1 MKFELTFLRSKVA
14 QRIFF
19 LFISCA
25 LLPIIILTVIS
36 LVSVTG
42 ELRDQSLKRINRAS
56 NSMAQEIIQRF
67 GLLNDDMRVMASNL
81 RTNPNQDY
89 YYIPEESSSDR
100 QPRFKGLILIAED
113 GTSRTLFGHIP
124 NPPELTLETQEKIQD
139 NMTAVITEYRENHQV
154 QIFLAVSLDP
164 KLHRQDVL
172 LAEISHDFIL
182 SALHEDFLPVST
194 QVCVLDQSNNILRS
208 TLLPPI
214 EFPDK
219 AQLQMEERQASLF
232 EWSHRGNNYL
242 AGFRPIILPGYAF
255 TAKDWKLVLSELKAD
270 VFKPIGSVWSQFP
283 LVVLAALWFVLFLSV
298 IQIRRSMVPLEK
310 LKEGTKRIAKRE
322 FESRVVVTSNDEFEE
337 VAESFNSM
345 ASQLGKQFK
354 ALVTMGDIDRAILS
368 ELDTEKI
375 VNTLVARV
383 REVFPCKCTAIT
395 VVDPGSP
402 ETAQTYIGEGDD
414 QSEHEKL
421 VEKVKITP
429 EEMQTLRENP
439 ETQWITLDENLPQY
453 LAPLAKRGIKSFL
466 VLPLFL
472 KEGLA
477 GIISLGY
484 IKQPKFSQEDL
495 DNARRLGNQV
505 AVAFSNAKLM
515 EELNEL
521 NWGTL
526 KALARTIDAKSPW
539 TAGHSERSA
548 KLALKIGKVMRLSQ
562 KELDDIQRGGLL
574 HDIGKLGI
582 PPEILDKTENLTP
595 EEEELMHKHA
605 SLGARILEPIAA
617 YSEVIPI
624 VLQHHE
630 LLDGTGYP
638 NGLTGEAISLG
649 ARIFVVADHYDA
661 LISDRPYRKALDR
674 KSAIKYIKERTGIK
688 FDSKVVDAFLEV
700 MAKEKKKQK

>member
-25 LLPIIILTVIS
+25 LLPIAIMAVVSLTS
-36 LVSVTG
+36 VSK
-42 ELRDQSLKRINRAS
+42 ELRDQSRERIHQAGRNIS
-56 NSMAQEIIQRF
+56 QDIYQRF
-67 GLLNDDMRVMASNL
+67 GLLNDDMRVIASNL
-81 RTNPNQDY
+81 RANPNQDY

-100 QPRFKGLILIAED
+100 QPRFKGLLLFSED
-113 GTSRTLFGHIP
+113 GTSRTLFGHISDL
-124 NPPELTLETQEKIQD
+124 PELTQEAKDKILSGK
-139 NMTAVITEYRENHQV
+139 TKIITEYKENDQTR
-154 QIFLAVSLDP
+154 IFIAIALDP
-164 KLHRQDVL
+164 ELQSQDLL
-172 LAEISHDFIL
+172 LAEINPEFIWF
-182 SALHEDFLPVST
+182 SAKEEFLPAKT
-194 QVCVLDQSNNILRS
+194 HACILDKSNNILRS
-208 TLLPPI
+208 TLLSPLSFSA
-214 EFPDK
+214 EAK
-219 AQLQMEERQASLF
+219 RQMEEGQASQF
-232 EWSHRGNNYL
+232 EWTHRRNKYL
-242 AGFRPIILPGYAF
+242 AGYRPVPFSKYIAD
-255 TAKDWKLVLSELKAD
+255 DWKLVLSEPKAL
-270 VFKPIGSVWSQFP
+270 VLEPINFTRYTIP
-283 LVVLAALWFVLFLSV
+283 LVVLLALWFVLFLSV

-322 FESRVVVTSNDEFEE
+322 FDSRVVVTSNDEFEE

-345 ASQLGKQFK
+345 AIQLGKQFK
-354 ALVTMGDIDRAILS
+354 ALVTMGNIDRAILS
-368 ELDTEKI
+368 VLDTEKI
-375 VNTLVARV
+375 VNTLVSRV
-383 REVFPCKCTAIT
+383 GEVFPCKCTGIT

-402 ETAQTYIGEGDD
+402 ETAQTYIGDD

-495 DNARRLGNQV
+495 DNARRLANQV
-505 AVAFSNAKLM
+505 AVAFSNAKLI

-562 KELDDIQRGGLL
+562 KDLDDIQRGGLL

-674 KSAIKYIKERTGIK
+674 KSAIKYIKERAGIK
-688 FDSKVVDAFLEV
+688 FDSKIVDAFLEV
-700 MAKEKKKQK
+700 TAKEKKK

>member
-25 LLPIIILTVIS
+25 LLPITILTVIS

-42 ELRDQSLKRINRAS
+42 ELRDQSLRRINRTT
-56 NSMAQEIIQRF
+56 NSMTQEIIQRF
-67 GLLNDDMRVMASNL
+67 GLLNDDMKVMASNL

-89 YYIPEESSSDR
+89 YYIPEESASNR
-100 QPRFKGLILIAED
+100 QPRFKSLLLIAED
-113 GTSRTLFGHIP
+113 GTSRTLFGHIL
-124 NPPELTLETQEKIQD
+124 NPPELALATQEKIRD

-154 QIFLAVSLDP
+154 QIFMAVSLDP
-164 KLHRQDVL
+164 KLQSQDIL
-172 LAEISHDFIL
+172 LAEISHDFVL
-182 SALHEDFLPVST
+182 SALYEDLLPVSSSA
-194 QVCVLDQSNNILRS
+194 CVLDQSNNILRS
-208 TLLPPI
+208 TLLPPL

-232 EWSHRGNNYL
+232 EWSHRGKNYL
-242 AGFRPIILPGYAF
+242 AGFRPIILPGYTF
-255 TAKDWKLVLSELKAD
+255 IAKDWKLVLSELKAD
-270 VFKPIGSVWSQFP
+270 VLKPIRTVWGQFP

-310 LKEGTKRIAKRE
+310 LKEGTKLIAKRE
-322 FESRVVVTSNDEFEE
+322 FDSRVVVTSNDEFEE
-337 VAESFNSM
+337 LAESFNSM

-354 ALVTMGDIDRAILS
+354 ALVTMGNIDRAILS
-368 ELDTEKI
+368 VLDTEKI
-375 VNTLVARV
+375 VNTLVSRV
-383 REVFPCKCTAIT
+383 GEVFPCKCTCIT

-402 ETAQTYIGEGDD
+402 ETAQTYIGDD
-414 QSEHEKL
+414 QSEQEKL

-472 KEGLA
+472 KEGMA
-477 GIISLGY
+477 GIISLGF
-484 IKQPKFSQEDL
+484 IKQPNFSQEDL
-495 DNARRLGNQV
+495 DNAHRLANQV
-505 AVAFSNAKLM
+505 AVAFSNAKLI

-548 KLALKIGKVMRLSQ
+548 KLALKIGKIMRLSQ

-617 YSEVIPI
+617 YSEVIPL

>member
-25 LLPIIILTVIS
+25 LLPIAILTVIS

-42 ELRDQSLKRINRAS
+42 ELREKSLSRLNRTS
-56 NSMAQEIIQRF
+56 NTMCQEIIQRF
-67 GLLNDDMRVMASNL
+67 GLLNDDIKVMASNL
-81 RTNPNQDY
+81 RINPNQDY
-89 YYIPEESSSDR
+89 YYIPEETTSDR
-100 QPRFKGLILIAED
+100 QPRFKGLLLVASD
-113 GTSRTLFGHIP
+113 GKSRTLFGHIP
-124 NPPELTLETQEKIQD
+124 NPPELSPEIKEKIRN
-139 NMTAVITEYRENHQV
+139 NMTAILTDYRGNN
-154 QIFLAVSLDP
+154 QIRIFMAVSLDP
-164 KLHRQDVL
+164 ERQSRDVL
-172 LAEISHDFIL
+172 LAEISRNFVL
-182 SALHEDFLPVST
+182 SALHDELLPVSSH
-194 QVCVLDQSNNILRS
+194 VCVLDQSNNILHS
-208 TLLPPI
+208 TLLPPL
-214 EFPDK
+214 EFPDG
-219 AQLQMEERQASLF
+219 AQLQMEQRHFSLF
-232 EWSHRGNNYL
+232 EWSHRGKEYL
-242 AGFRPIILPGYAF
+242 AGFRPLILPGYTF
-255 TAKDWKLVLSELKAD
+255 TAQDWKLVLSELKSD
-270 VFKPIGSVWSQFP
+270 VFKPMGVVWERFP
-283 LVVLAALWFVLFLSV
+283 WIVLAALWFVLFLSV

-322 FESRVVVTSNDEFEE
+322 FASRVMVTSNDEFEE

-354 ALVTMGDIDRAILS
+354 ALATMGDIDRAILS
-368 ELDTEKI
+368 VLDTKKI
-375 VNTLVARV
+375 VNTLVSRV
-383 REVFPCKCTAIT
+383 REVFPCKSTSIT
-395 VVDPGSP
+395 VINPGSP
-402 ETAQTYIGEGDD
+402 ETAQTYIGDD
-414 QSEHEKL
+414 QSEQEKL
-421 VEKVKITP
+421 VEKVKITS
-429 EEMQTLRENP
+429 EEMHVLRENP

-453 LAPLAKRGIKSFL
+453 LTPLAKQGIKSFL

-477 GIISLGY
+477 GIITLGY

-495 DNARRLGNQV
+495 DNARRLANQV
-505 AVAFSNAKLM
+505 AVAFSNARLI

-548 KLALKIGKVMRLSQ
+548 KLALKIGKAMRLSQ
-562 KELDDIQRGGLL
+562 KELDDIQRAGLL

-595 EEEELMHKHA
+595 EEEDLMHKHA

-638 NGLTGEAISLG
+638 NGLIGEAISLG

-674 KSAIKYIKERTGIK
+674 RSAIKYIKDRSGIK
-688 FDSKVVDAFLEV
+688 FDTKVVDAFLEV
-700 MAKEKKKQK
+700 MAKEKKK

>member
-1 MKFELTFLRSKVA
+1 MYH
-14 QRIFF
+14 
-19 LFISCA
+19 
-25 LLPIIILTVIS
+25 
-36 LVSVTG
+36 
-42 ELRDQSLKRINRAS
+42 
-56 NSMAQEIIQRF
+56 EIIQRF
-67 GLLNDDMRVMASNL
+67 GLLNDDMRVIASNL
-81 RTNPNQDY
+81 RANPNQVY
-89 YYIPEESSSDR
+89 YYIPEETASEG
-100 QPRFKGLILIAED
+100 QPRFKGLLFIAGD
-113 GTSRTLFGHIP
+113 GTSRTFFGHIA
-124 NPPELTLETQEKIQD
+124 NPPELSPEIKEKIRN
-139 NMTAVITEYRENHQV
+139 NMTAVITEYRDNQQV
-154 QIFLAVSLDP
+154 QIFMALSLDP
-164 KLHRQDVL
+164 KRQSQDVL
-172 LAEISHDFIL
+172 LAEISHNFIL
-182 SALHEDFLPVST
+182 SALHDELLPVST
-194 QVCVLDQSNNILRS
+194 HVCVLDQANNILRS
-208 TLLPPI
+208 TLLPPL
-214 EFPDK
+214 EFPDNAK
-219 AQLQMEERQASLF
+219 FQMEERHFSLF
-232 EWSHRGNNYL
+232 EWSHRGKNYL
-242 AGFRPIILPGYAF
+242 AGFRPIILPGLTFFAE
-255 TAKDWKLVLSELKAD
+255 DWKLVLSELKSE
-270 VFKPIGSVWSQFP
+270 VFKPTGVVWDQFP
-283 LVVLAALWFVLFLSV
+283 WIVLAALWFVLFLSV

-322 FESRVVVTSNDEFEE
+322 FDSRVMVTSNDEFEE

-354 ALVTMGDIDRAILS
+354 ALATMGDIDRAILS
-368 ELDTEKI
+368 VLDTKKI
-375 VNTLVARV
+375 VNTLVSRV
-383 REVFPCKCTAIT
+383 REVFPCKSTSIT
-395 VVDPGSP
+395 VIDTGSP
-402 ETAQTYIGEGDD
+402 ETAQTYIGDD
-414 QSEHEKL
+414 QSEQEKL
-421 VEKVKITP
+421 VEKVKITA
-429 EEMQTLRENP
+429 EEMQMLRENP

-453 LAPLAKRGIKSFL
+453 LAPLAKQGVKSFL

-495 DNARRLGNQV
+495 DNARRLANQV
-505 AVAFSNAKLM
+505 AVAFSNAKLI

-548 KLALKIGKVMRLSQ
+548 KLALKIGKVMRLPQ
-562 KELDDIQRGGLL
+562 KELDDIQRAGLL

-582 PPEILDKTENLTP
+582 PPEILDKTDNLTP

-688 FDSKVVDAFLEV
+688 FESKVVDAFLEV
-700 MAKEKKKQK
+700 MAKEKKK